1 VTSSDFIIDVS
12 ENDFENEVLV
22 YSEKTPVVVDFWAEW
37 CIPCRT
43 LGPLLERLA
52 QEGRGSFRLA
62 KINVDRNPNL
72 AKRFQI
78 RSIPAV
84 KAFRNFQVVAEFSGV
99 QTEERLRELV
109 RSLVTSESDLQLEKG
124 QSLLYLQKWAD
135 AETTFQEYLES
146 NPRQPA
152 ALLGLL
158 KSLLLQGKIA
168 DAQPLLAR
176 FPDSKE
182 LSGVEN
188 LRPLFY
194 ALERVKTRLPLPED
208 DLEAAYQNALRLAG
222 RGNLFAA
229 IDGVMDVLRQ
239 NKRFRDNEA
248 RKVMI
253 GLLEILDPAD
263 AQTRQYRSEL
273 ALILF

>member
-146 NPRQPA
+146 NPRQPT

-182 LSGVEN
+182 LTGVEN

>member
-146 NPRQPA
+146 NPRQPT